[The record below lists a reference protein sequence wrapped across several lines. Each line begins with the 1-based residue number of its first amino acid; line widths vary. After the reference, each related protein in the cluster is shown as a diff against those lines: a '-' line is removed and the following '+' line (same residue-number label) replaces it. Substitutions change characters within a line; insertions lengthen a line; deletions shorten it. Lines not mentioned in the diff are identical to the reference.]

1 MAAATLPLRTQSQG
15 TSQTANTAP
24 TEDLWT
30 KALNALSDTDRKNI
44 HFDDQNK
51 LGTLE
56 QLLAVVNA
64 KKQLCVEKH
73 WKYKR
78 SSGKEILIRDQ
89 LEKVVKWVNMF
100 KEAGDTAVQYDPAH
114 ASLPW
119 AGVCVLLQ
127 ITVNDSQTFGAMI
140 DGVETVTN
148 LITRYAIVEQLYLR
162 PDTISMAKGQLSLS
176 ITRLYTAVLEYLL
189 KAKRYYDRKT
199 IQRTAI
205 SLVQSA
211 ESKCGC
217 ISKQDISSG
226 TGCPKMYH
234 SGSTPT
240 TNEQVAK
247 YERKSIRGFD
257 EPFFPAGRSYL
268 PVSHS
273 DNRPS

>member
-1 MAAATLPLRTQSQG
+1 MLLRYR
-15 TSQTANTAP
+15 P

-119 AGVCVLLQ
+119 AGVRVLLQ
-127 ITVNDSQTFGAMI
+127 
-140 DGVETVTN
+140 
-148 LITRYAIVEQLYLR
+148 
-162 PDTISMAKGQLSLS
+162 
-176 ITRLYTAVLEYLL
+176 VL
-189 KAKRYYDRKT
+189 
-199 IQRTAI
+199 
-205 SLVQSA
+205 
-211 ESKCGC
+211 
-217 ISKQDISSG
+217 
-226 TGCPKMYH
+226 
-234 SGSTPT
+234 
-240 TNEQVAK
+240 
-247 YERKSIRGFD
+247 
-257 EPFFPAGRSYL
+257 
-268 PVSHS
+268 
-273 DNRPS
+273 